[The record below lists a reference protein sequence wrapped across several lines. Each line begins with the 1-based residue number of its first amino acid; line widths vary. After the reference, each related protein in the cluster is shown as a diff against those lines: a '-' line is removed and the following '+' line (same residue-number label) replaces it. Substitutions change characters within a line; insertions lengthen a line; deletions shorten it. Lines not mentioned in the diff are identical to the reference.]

1 MSLHGQAR
9 TLHINNI
16 PVEKL
21 QALIERAKAF
31 GTTPEEYALH
41 LIAEGLEPSEKS
53 RSENLMTPRRKVEKI
68 KEGAVTPRVV
78 SEWYGRLEDAE
89 PFPDLGY
96 WLSQD
101 DAAKFDAAWEMVIEA
116 HQIKGEDIRESR
128 LQRSVG
134 GLQRREG

>member
-1 MSLHGQAR
+1 MSLHIETQ
-9 TLHINNI
+9 TLQINRI
-16 PVEKL
+16 PADKMQV
-21 QALIERAKAF
+21 LIERANAL
-31 GTTPEEYALH
+31 GTTPEEYALR
-41 LIAEGLEPSEKS
+41 LIVEGLEPREK
-53 RSENLMTPRRKVEKI
+53 TF
-68 KEGAVTPRVV
+68 
-78 SEWYGRLEDAE
+78 SEWYGRLEEAE